1 MPGRVSAHSF
11 FANVN
16 VDVVTLLRV
25 RGCGSG
31 PPSCPVS
38 RWTRATDLY
47 QEQPNCSEFA
57 IISPCV
63 SASGPG
69 RISAHSFFANVN
81 VLVVTLQVMGSGLEV
96 RGKGFGVRGLGS
108 GPPPPCPRLL
118 RIGQISPHSFCSKLF
133 CSRLFCSKRL
143 CSKLFCSKCSARN
156 CSARNCSARN
166 CSARNWC
173 ARNFSAQDWSAR
185 NGCARKSRDSPSDL
199 TGVTSVHSCAPVL
212 RFPVGS

>member
-1 MPGRVSAHSF
+1 METHPRVDAVERAQIERELPVPSRAHRRLPRADLGPFVLRKRERARRHPAGWVDVEGHGSGLRGCGLVGRSPAATPTLAAPRTDPPPLVQLETDLLDRYKENSRSPPPHTAGCPGRISAHSF

-16 VDVVTLLRV
+16 VDAVTLLRV
-25 RGCGSG
+25 RGWGSG

-81 VLVVTLQVMGSGLEV
+81 VLVVTL
-96 RGKGFGVRGLGS
+96 R
-108 GPPPPCPRLL
+108 
-118 RIGQISPHSFCSKLF
+118 
-133 CSRLFCSKRL
+133 
-143 CSKLFCSKCSARN
+143 
-156 CSARNCSARN
+156 
-166 CSARNWC
+166 
-173 ARNFSAQDWSAR
+173 
-185 NGCARKSRDSPSDL
+185 
-199 TGVTSVHSCAPVL
+199 
-212 RFPVGS
+212 VG